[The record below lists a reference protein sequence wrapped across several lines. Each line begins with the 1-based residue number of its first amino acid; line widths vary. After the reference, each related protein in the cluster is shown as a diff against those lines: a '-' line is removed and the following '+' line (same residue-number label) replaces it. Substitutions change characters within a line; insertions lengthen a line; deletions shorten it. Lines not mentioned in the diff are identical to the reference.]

1 MKKFISITLSLIFS
15 FTLPLYAFAE
25 SSNDD
30 SFIWTAK
37 DGTTIQYYLDENGL
51 PYIKEENKKTYIG
64 LPLPQFKITDESVLD
79 ELNAEIQN
87 IGNDD
92 GIMATAVPTSYIDLT
107 VNPKTPSKSISYSNT
122 YSFAN
127 YTTHTTPVFKMNP
140 NHFKIRFRTKNIK
153 KPIRGSSEVS
163 FVINFYDHEEQTWYK
178 FQYNYVKCTSLYGY
192 DIGYTSSCNYAKY
205 ILLIPND
212 VTSYTGEFWTTYD

>member
-1 MKKFISITLSLIFS
+1 MKKFISIALSLIFS

-30 SFIWTAK
+30 SFTWTAE

-51 PYIKEENKKTYIG
+51 PYIIEKSKKTYIG
-64 LPLPQFKITDESVLD
+64 LPLLQFKITDESVLD

-92 GIMATAVPTSYIDLT
+92 GIMATATPTSFVDLT
-107 VNPKTPSKSISYSNT
+107 VNPKTPSKSIAYSNT

-127 YTTHTTPVFKMNP
+127 YTTHTTPIFRMNG
-140 NHFKIRFRTKNIK
+140 NHSKLHFRTDNVKLFISD
-153 KPIRGSSEVS
+153 RTVS
-163 FVINFYDHEEQTWYK
+163 FVIRVYHSDEDAWYK
-178 FQYNYVKCTSLYGY
+178 YQYNNVKCTSIVGFDFEYMSY
-192 DIGYTSSCNYAKY
+192 CHYSKYT
-205 ILLIPND
+205 LLIPKK
-212 VTSYTGEFWTTYD
+212 VTSYTGVFWTTYD